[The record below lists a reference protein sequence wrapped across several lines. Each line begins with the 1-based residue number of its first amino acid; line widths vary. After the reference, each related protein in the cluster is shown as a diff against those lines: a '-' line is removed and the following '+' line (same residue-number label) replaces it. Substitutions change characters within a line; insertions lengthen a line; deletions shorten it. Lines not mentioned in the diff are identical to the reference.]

1 MLELSDACAGRH
13 ALWVEP
19 RGPLVGDEVVLE
31 VVPSRMRSSQVHIF
45 LDSSLTD
52 RGKKPSANEESKPL
66 LTQISRG

>member
-45 LDSSLTD
+45 
-52 RGKKPSANEESKPL
+52 P
-66 LTQISRG
+66 